1 MNFPDLRTRQTIH
14 KGDTNNTN
22 PFVKAQHQYQKN
34 EMSEAPLEFKTSTG
48 IPDISRDRR
57 VTALEAGNDKNN
69 AADAADDN
77 KKAERKGKRATVAGP
92 ARVKR
97 KYVWKNNGVNKRG
110 KGPPAFVN
118 TPAGGSNGTPSSSTF
133 SD

>member
-1 MNFPDLRTRQTIH
+1 MNFPDVRSRQTIN
-14 KGDTNNTN
+14 KGENNNSN
-22 PFVKAQHQYQKN
+22 PFVQAQHQYQKN
-34 EMSEAPLEFKTSTG
+34 ELSEVPLEFKASTA

-57 VTALEAGNDKNN
+57 ITALEAGNDKDN
-69 AADAADDN
+69 AADTADDN

-118 TPAGGSNGTPSSSTF
+118 TPAGASNGTASGSTF
-133 SD
+133 SA